1 VIRFFP
7 NHPEDIGRLES
18 LGRGR
23 TEGNFM
29 ANIVTAKEVGQ
40 YLKLSESTIYKL
52 AATGEI
58 PGFKIGDSWRFD
70 MEEILK
76 MIGESKKG
84 TSRERAKPGGEAKW
98 QS

>member
-1 VIRFFP
+1 
-7 NHPEDIGRLES
+7 
-18 LGRGR
+18 
-23 TEGNFM
+23 M
-29 ANIVTAKEVGQ
+29 ANIVTAKEVGK

-52 AATGEI
+52 AASGEI

-76 MIGESKKG
+76 MIGDSKKG
-84 TSRERAKPGGEAKW
+84 ISRGAAKPGGEAKW